1 MNYALGVTG
10 YPGSGKSIVT
20 KIADSIG
27 FKTVSMGDQ
36 IRRRT
41 REDWGDR
48 LQQAKDGKSDE
59 IPSDVYGEYATEMR
73 DIHGRGIVS
82 KWCKEEIMNS
92 EGPVFI
98 DGMRSPEERE
108 SFEEYVDVDVLFIHA
123 PASLR
128 YSWIKNRARDN
139 EDTFTFE
146 SFMNR
151 DKREN
156 KWGLNELIQN
166 SDFTIHNCAG
176 ETEFEQNVI
185 TELKSLYES
194 HS

>member
-48 LQQAKDGKSDE
+48 LQKAKDGKSDE

-73 DIHGRGIVS
+73 EKHGRGIVAT
-82 KWCKEEIMNS
+82 WCKNEIINS
-92 EGPVFI
+92 NEPVFI
-98 DGMRSPEERE
+98 DGIRSPESLHR
-108 SFEEYVDVDVLFIHA
+108 FENYVDIELMFIHA

-128 YSWIKNRARDN
+128 FEWVKNRARDN
-139 EDTFTFE
+139 EENFTIEDFI
-146 SFMNR
+146 NR
-151 DKREN
+151 DHREN
-156 KWGLNELIQN
+156 KWGLNELIVE
-166 SDFTIHNCAG
+166 SDYTYHNCIG
-176 ETEFEQNVI
+176 KKDFERKI
-185 TELKSLYES
+185 KSELENLYYT
-194 HS
+194 H